1 MKHLTKLSLL
11 GAVAL
16 LFAGCQREEQIARVN
31 PTYNPETNEVTTQ
44 FVLSIAPGNVPKT
57 KMSAEVVQQDG
68 TFRGI
73 SAAHLLTYEFDSN
86 NKKGSEYFL
95 FNPAGTSGATRD
107 YDLGTVALA
116 STLTPGPG
124 TTQNPEQ
131 SSRILELSLP
141 LKTNGVLFYGL
152 ASKPEQ
158 KAGESDV
165 YYFNKYGTLDATGT
179 GLGGNMTDLKFTLK
193 NRLSDAVAFTRF
205 GNLLAAIMTSVV
217 KTECAAENYGSVNLD
232 RRYAFWWPQD
242 EDGKSLATRENGL
255 ENGAII
261 GETGATQS
269 KNGKTY
275 KLYVGS
281 ASWAEMGAD
290 YAANHDN
297 NLENNVHQTG
307 LEEVL
312 GEAYYQITTIQ
323 QDPNDATKT
332 ELRAGSA
339 ASILKTLRDLNDVLR
354 RVINAEATSET
365 EQVAIEVAKE
375 IRYRMKQYFEPTDTD
390 WKSINYKGMGAI
402 LAAASEYIPNYAT
415 NIVGQD
421 SEGNAFD
428 NTYLPNA
435 TTLKG
440 GFPLNLGLPMSS
452 ALLTWYQDTDPNIGW
467 AFKYQ
472 EGVPAYGIGTG
483 SLPTANYRYPP
494 ELIYF
499 GNSGLRV
506 HDDPKDKNAYPST
519 VNGWAN
525 YENSLWSGW
534 TANGSVLS
542 TTSSVAVMKQ
552 VDYGTALMKTTLQ
565 YANLDGLV
573 AYDNNAK
580 IHPGESPKAITI
592 GNESFLVTGVFIG
605 SVRET
610 IGWDMTAYVDPETK
624 KVQAP
629 AMMIYD
635 RVSED
640 GIPIP
645 KSGTATFY
653 TMTWDNY
660 CPELENDGVTVRG
673 PGRQADQGPVYIAVE
688 LINNTDSDI
697 WGELN
702 LIRKGGTFY
711 LVAKLDPEAD
721 STTDNIQF
729 PEEKYVHYPPYYATG
744 DNKGQTIAV
753 KRVFMQDYMTDV
765 TLKFTKESLQHAY
778 VTVPDLRS
786 SQISLGLSVDLTWR
800 TGYAFEASL

>member
-1 MKHLTKLSLL
+1 MKDLTKLSLL

-16 LFAGCQREEQIARVN
+16 LFVGCQREEQIARVN

-44 FVLSIAPGNVPKT
+44 FVLSVAPGSIPKT
-57 KMSAEVVQQDG
+57 KMTVDVVQLDG
-68 TFRGI
+68 SFRGI
-73 SAAHLLTYEFDSN
+73 SAAHLLTYEFDNN

-95 FNPAGTSGATRD
+95 FNPTGTSGATRD
-107 YDLGTVALA
+107 YDLGTVAT
-116 STLTPGPG
+116 STSLNPGPG
-124 TTQNPEQ
+124 TTENPEV
-131 SSRILELSLP
+131 SSRIMELSLP

-152 ASKPEQ
+152 AYKPGQ
-158 KAGESDV
+158 KASETDV
-165 YYFNKYGTLDATGT
+165 DYFNKYGTLDATGT
-179 GLGGNMTDLKFTLK
+179 GFGGNMTDLKFTLK
-193 NRLSDAVAFTRF
+193 NRLSDATAFTRF

-217 KTECAAENYGSVNLD
+217 KTKCAVENYGSINLD

-242 EDGKSLATRENGL
+242 GDGKSLATRVNGL

-275 KLYVGS
+275 TLHVGT
-281 ASWAEMGAD
+281 ASWAEMGD
-290 YAANHDN
+290 VYAANHDN
-297 NLENNVHQTG
+297 NLENNVYQTG

-323 QDPNDATKT
+323 QDPKDATKT

-365 EQVAIEVAKE
+365 EQGAIEVAKE

-390 WKSINYKGMGAI
+390 WKSINYKGMGTI
-402 LAAASEYIPNYAT
+402 LDAASQYIPDYAM

-467 AFKYQ
+467 TFKYL

-483 SLPTANYRYPP
+483 SLPTGNYRYPP

-506 HDDPKDKNAYPST
+506 NDNPKEKNDYPST
-519 VNGWAN
+519 VSGWSN
-525 YENSLWSGW
+525 SENSLWSGW
-534 TANGSVLS
+534 TSNGSVLS

-552 VDYGTALMKTTLQ
+552 VEYGTALMRTNLK

-573 AYDNNAK
+573 AYDNNAN
-580 IHPGESPKAITI
+580 IHPGEQSKAITI
-592 GNESFLVTGVFIG
+592 GNDSFRVTGVFIG
-605 SVRET
+605 GVRES
-610 IGWDMTAYVDPETK
+610 IGWDLTAYKDPETGK
-624 KVQAP
+624 LQQP
-629 AMMIYD
+629 EMMIYD
-635 RVSED
+635 RVSDD
-640 GIPIP
+640 GLSIPQ
-645 KSGTATFY
+645 SGTTTFY

-660 CPELENDGVTVRG
+660 CPQLESDGVTVHG
-673 PGRQADQGPVYIAVE
+673 PGRQEDQGPVYIAVE
-688 LINNTDSDI
+688 LINNTGADI

-702 LIRKGGTFY
+702 LIRSGGTFY
-711 LVAKLDPEAD
+711 LVAKLDPSAT
-721 STTDNIQF
+721 TTDDRIQF

-744 DNKGQTIAV
+744 NNKGQTIQV
-753 KRVFMQDYMTDV
+753 KRVFMQDYVTDV